1 MRDTDRMREYDEIR
15 NLVDD
20 ENVKFIRLA
29 FFDIFGEQ
37 KNLAIMPHELKRAF
51 EEGVAFD
58 GSSIAGF
65 EDSMRSDLFL
75 EPDPSTVTLIPWRSM
90 DGAVIRMFCDIT
102 RPDRSTYPR
111 DCRCLLKQAVKHA
124 EQMGVEVN
132 FGTEVEFYI
141 FRKDENGNLTK
152 TPHDEAGYFD
162 TTPKDHGENI
172 RRDICNILLEMGIF
186 PESSHH
192 ENGPGQHEVVFRYA
206 DPLTTA
212 DNTATLR
219 WVIQNVA
226 VSSGCWADLSAKP
239 LPGKAGNGMHFNIS
253 VAQKGEAQAAQEN
266 ERLMK
271 LFMAGV
277 MRRINEITL
286 FLNPTRNSYQRLG
299 TMQAP
304 GYVSWSEQNRS
315 QLIRIPAV
323 RSANRRFELRSPDPM
338 TNPYLSYALVIEAGL
353 EGIRDRLE
361 IPAPVDVNLYTA
373 NPEIRQGLTR
383 LPADFDEAV
392 QFARRSE
399 FVRRLLPDGF
409 LSAYSKR

>member
-1 MRDTDRMREYDEIR
+1 MRDYDEIV
-15 NLVDD
+15 NLVEE

-37 KNLAIMPHELKRAF
+37 KNLAIMPHELRRAF

-102 RPDRSTYPR
+102 RPDRSIYTR
-111 DCRCLLKQAVKHA
+111 DTRYLLKQAVKHA
-124 EQMGVEVN
+124 EDMGIEVN
-132 FGTEVEFYI
+132 IGTEVEFYI
-141 FRKDENGNLTK
+141 FRKDLDGNPVK
-152 TPHDEAGYFD
+152 IPHDTAGYFD
-162 TTPKDHGENI
+162 TTPKDGGENI

-212 DNTATLR
+212 DNTVTLR
-219 WVIQNVA
+219 WVIQSVA
-226 VSSGCWADLSAKP
+226 ASTGCWADLSPKP
-239 LPGKAGNGMHFNIS
+239 LAGKSGNGMHFNIS
-253 VAQKGEAQAAQEN
+253 VRRKGQEEVQN
-266 ERLMK
+266 GSDGGQPMNS
-271 LFMAGV
+271 FMAGV
-277 MRRINEITL
+277 MRRINDITL
-286 FLNPTRNSYQRLG
+286 FLNPTRGSYQRLG
-299 TMQAP
+299 NMQAP

-323 RSANRRFELRSPDPM
+323 RTSQRRFELRSPDPM
-338 TNPYLSYALVIEAGL
+338 TNPYLAYMLVIEAGL
-353 EGIRDRLE
+353 EGIRDGLE
-361 IPAPVDVNLYTA
+361 LPPPMDVNLFTA
-373 NPEIRQGLTR
+373 PPDIRHGLTR

-392 QFARRSE
+392 QFAKRSE
-399 FVRRLLPDGF
+399 FVRRLLPDGY
-409 LSAYSKR
+409 LKAYSKR

>member
-1 MRDTDRMREYDEIR
+1 MRNYDEIM
-15 NLVDD
+15 NLVEE
-20 ENVKFIRLA
+20 ENVKFVRLA
-29 FFDIFGEQ
+29 FFDVYGEQ
-37 KNLAIMPHELKRAF
+37 KNLAIMPHELQRAF
-51 EEGVAFD
+51 TEGVAFD

-102 RPDRSTYPR
+102 RPNRSMYAR
-111 DCRCLLKQAVKHA
+111 DSRYILKQAVKHA

-141 FRKDENGNLTK
+141 FRKDEDGRPARI
-152 TPHDEAGYFD
+152 PHDEAGYFD
-162 TTPKDHGENI
+162 TTPKDGGENI
-172 RRDICNILLEMGIF
+172 RRDICNILLEMGIY

-212 DNTATLR
+212 DNTSTLR
-219 WVIQNVA
+219 WVIHNVA
-226 VSSGCWADLSAKP
+226 ESSGCWADLSPKP
-239 LPGKAGNGMHFNIS
+239 LPGQAGNGMHFNIS
-253 VAQKGEAQAAQEN
+253 IAKKEEKADTEEN
-266 ERLMK
+266 EKLMK
-271 LFMAGV
+271 QFMAGV

-323 RSANRRFELRSPDPM
+323 RSARRRFELRSPDPM

-353 EGIRDRLE
+353 EGIRDGLE

-373 NPEIRQGLTR
+373 NPEIRQSLTR

-392 QFARRSE
+392 QFAGRSE
-399 FVRRLLPDGF
+399 FVRRLLPDGY

>member
-1 MRDTDRMREYDEIR
+1 M
-15 NLVDD
+15 L
-20 ENVKFIRLA
+20 
-29 FFDIFGEQ
+29 
-37 KNLAIMPHELKRAF
+37 
-51 EEGVAFD
+51 
-58 GSSIAGF
+58 
-65 EDSMRSDLFL
+65 
-75 EPDPSTVTLIPWRSM
+75 
-90 DGAVIRMFCDIT
+90 
-102 RPDRSTYPR
+102 
-111 DCRCLLKQAVKHA
+111 
-124 EQMGVEVN
+124 
-132 FGTEVEFYI
+132 
-141 FRKDENGNLTK
+141 
-152 TPHDEAGYFD
+152 
-162 TTPKDHGENI
+162 
-172 RRDICNILLEMGIF
+172 
-186 PESSHH
+186 
-192 ENGPGQHEVVFRYA
+192 
-206 DPLTTA
+206 
-212 DNTATLR
+212 
-219 WVIQNVA
+219 
-226 VSSGCWADLSAKP
+226 
-239 LPGKAGNGMHFNIS
+239 FNIS
-253 VAQKGEAQAAQEN
+253 VAKKGDRAAGSDGGKAGNCGSDAGDAQAAQEN

-353 EGIRDRLE
+353 EGIRDRLA

-399 FVRRLLPDGF
+399 FVRRLLPDGY